1 MAHNRIR
8 RFESIRSD
16 ESPASLPAPSPTNNP
31 TASSAPIKIPEGF
44 TAFPLAAF
52 SPIEQQRIQLQRS
65 LYQWAY
71 EAARQKVDRELFG
84 DWTI

>member
-16 ESPASLPAPSPTNNP
+16 ESPESLPTHSPASNQP
-31 TASSAPIKIPEGF
+31 ASSEPVKIPEGF
-44 TAFPLAAF
+44 TALPLAAF
-52 SPIEQQRIQLQRS
+52 SPLDQQRIQLQQS

-84 DWTI
+84 DWMI

>member
-8 RFESIRSD
+8 RFENIRSD
-16 ESPASLPAPSPTNNP
+16 ESRESLPTHSPATDQPPSNAPVR
-31 TASSAPIKIPEGF
+31 IPDGF
-44 TAFPLAAF
+44 TALPLAAF
-52 SPIEQQRIQLQRS
+52 SPMDQQRIQLQQS

-84 DWTI
+84 DWMI

>member
-16 ESPASLPAPSPTNNP
+16 ESPAALPTPLPASNP
-31 TASSAPIKIPEGF
+31 PASSAFVMIPEGF
-44 TAFPLAAF
+44 TAVPLAAF
-52 SPIEQQRIQLQRS
+52 SPLDQQRIQMQQS
-65 LYQWAY
+65 LYLWAY
-71 EAARQKVDRELFG
+71 EAARKKVDRELFG

>member
-16 ESPASLPAPSPTNNP
+16 ESRAPLPPSTLPTY
-31 TASSAPIKIPEGF
+31 SAPVKIPEGF
-44 TAFPLAAF
+44 TALPLAAF
-52 SPIEQQRIQLQRS
+52 SPMDQQRIQLQQS

-71 EAARQKVDRELFG
+71 EAARQKLDRELFD